1 MTYFLLQMS
10 AQFAET
16 NIEETVH
23 HAVSFTAAN
32 TYIGLPQMKA
42 YNAINIRFQFRTF
55 EPNGLLMYNE
65 GRIQYTLNL
74 GYGPINIK
82 NNAAESLADNK
93 WHWVV
98 IGRPSRYRHTLMVD
112 GHLATAT
119 TRGDNYHLDL
129 DGILHLGRFKLKT
142 CLLIV
147 NIMI

>member
-1 MTYFLLQMS
+1 MS

-42 YNAINIRFQFRTF
+42 YNAINIRFHFRTF
-55 EPNGLLMYNE
+55 EPNGLLMYNAGKASDFIAVELVE

-129 DGILHLGRFKLKT
+129 DGILHLGKL
-142 CLLIV
+142 LL
-147 NIMI
+147 